1 MNLAKIC
8 VEIVCILVMQLTVT
22 VICAREPPMVTIP
35 GQGTL
40 MGMYM
45 KMFRIQRIVAYLGI
59 PYAQPP
65 VMEKRF
71 MAPIVD
77 DLGTWD
83 GVRNA
88 TTYPPECWSD
98 ERKPLKQ
105 HDEGTDIRNASKFKQ
120 FVGFRNWILNFKLF
134 L

>member
-1 MNLAKIC
+1 MNFEKIC
-8 VEIVCILVMQLTVT
+8 VKIVCILTMHLIVG
-22 VICAREPPMVTIP
+22 VIGAREPPMVTIP

-65 VMEKRF
+65 VSEKRF
-71 MAPIVD
+71 MPPLVD
-77 DLGTWD
+77 NLATWE

-88 TTYPPECWSD
+88 TTFPPLCWSD
-98 ERKPLKQ
+98 IRKPLKQ
-105 HDEGTDIRNASKFKQ
+105 HDEGTSKICMEPVTDGYVSGIDIRTNK
-120 FVGFRNWILNFKLF
+120 KL
-134 L
+134 